1 MHPGSPLTP
10 EVWLRDQFLSKALAQ
25 SQVVRRKKRDIERY
39 VGMPAFLDE
48 RNRRGF
54 RTV

>member
-1 MHPGSPLTP
+1 MHPGPPLTP